1 MADNEDIKNIQ
12 AICSVDWTMQAEV
25 SKEVAYRDLPWLAAA
40 LVAIIAAKIVWAD
53 FSQAGFAMALSVVF
67 VWATWRVLE
76 VRRCRR
82 FEEIKR
88 NYKASAKQ
96 S

>member
-1 MADNEDIKNIQ
+1 MADTNDIKNIE

-25 SKEVAYRDLPWLAAA
+25 SKEVAYRDLPWLLAA
-40 LVAIIAAKIVWAD
+40 LAAIIAVKVVWED
-53 FSQAGFAMALSVVF
+53 FTQAAFAMALSAVF
-67 VWATWRVLE
+67 VWGTWRILE

-88 NYKASAKQ
+88 NYKASRQ
-96 S
+96 NS